1 MGHAT
6 CRAICRL
13 VSQESPWLEDKK
25 TGSTWRAGCASSWL
39 AIPPW
44 KAGAGRRRQK
54 PTNGYFAESGL
65 ALTRATEAKD
75 GSDERHDRPQ
85 PISDRE
91 PFPTIGSEAKG
102 RVYAS
107 QMPVPG
113 ERRFIKRD
121 RQSGAKGSHRGR
133 RRRGAGSRPNQ
144 QLTCNQAPAYIRG
157 PGPLV

>member
-25 TGSTWRAGCASSWL
+25 TGSAWRAGCASSRL

-44 KAGAGRRRQK
+44 KARAGRRRQK
-54 PTNGYFAESGL
+54 PTNGCFAESGL
-65 ALTRATEAKD
+65 APTRATEAKD
-75 GSDERHDRPQ
+75 ESDERQDRPQ
-85 PISDRE
+85 PISDQE
-91 PFPTIGSEAKG
+91 PFHTIGFEAKR

-121 RQSGAKGSHRGR
+121 RQSRAKGSRRGR
-133 RRRGAGSRPNQ
+133 RHRGVGSRPNRH
-144 QLTCNQAPAYIRG
+144 LTCNQAPAYIRG